1 MQSAPNSL
9 MFTWLT
15 EANMLLQHWSGVLR
29 SNTVKSISSWKTHGE
44 PMGCSKLELL
54 GSNNFHICH
63 ARRVHYVVSHCYPVS
78 SFHIDIL
85 LILLPTKLVRTS
97 SAWHRT
103 PTDPSHTRG
112 CMEISEPRGIQR
124 WWHSASYSVW
134 GNGKFAT
141 SMYKHIPM
149 LPFCCET
156 VFSLALPATFSRMA
170 ERYSTSYISSTS

>member
-1 MQSAPNSL
+1 MKGSNMFTRCFWQSLLTVMVWHHHNTDIGTCYLLMQSAPNSL

-85 LILLPTKLVRTS
+85 LILLPTKLLRTS
-97 SAWHRT
+97 STWHRNL
-103 PTDPSHTRG
+103 R
-112 CMEISEPRGIQR
+112 
-124 WWHSASYSVW
+124 
-134 GNGKFAT
+134 
-141 SMYKHIPM
+141 IPAIHEDAWKY
-149 LPFCCET
+149 LK
-156 VFSLALPATFSRMA
+156 L
-170 ERYSTSYISSTS
+170 